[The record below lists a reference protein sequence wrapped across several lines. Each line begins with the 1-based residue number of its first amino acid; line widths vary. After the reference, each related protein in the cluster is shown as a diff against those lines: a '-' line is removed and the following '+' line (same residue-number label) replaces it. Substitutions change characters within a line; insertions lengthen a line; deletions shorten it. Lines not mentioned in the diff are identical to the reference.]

1 MGSSSAVRA
10 VKPCEELGEA
20 GGASDGGGPPGGEQE
35 ERLGAGREQQQAEGQ
50 KVGTSS
56 RGPRAVGS
64 GNSFIV
70 RTQTVRPPTAT
81 DGVTQTL

>member
-35 ERLGAGREQQQAEGQ
+35 ECLGAGREQQQAEGH
-50 KVGTSS
+50 KVGPSS
-56 RGPRAVGS
+56 LGPRAVGS
-64 GNSFIV
+64 GNSIIV
-70 RTQTVRPPTAT
+70 SPRQVRPINETA
-81 DGVTQTL
+81 GVKKL